1 MSGPRPADRPLPER
15 GPRVG
20 VTIISGFLGA
30 GKTTLLRRLVR
41 DERFGPRL
49 AILVN
54 DVGELGLDPEL
65 VRSAGSA
72 PTLRVTELVSGCICC
87 TLQGEFVSALRT
99 LIRGEGLP
107 RKPEHILIEPS
118 GIARASELSFAINAI
133 GSEEPVD
140 TDAVITLVDAHNAAR
155 AQREQPDLFVDQLR
169 SADLVLINKADL
181 MPDPAERQAL
191 QDWLRPLAPRANLLW
206 TTQAQLDPALL
217 FGQLDLLA
225 QAPTHTT
232 TPPTDPQQTQPL
244 HANRAA
250 PHSVEHEPEHQ
261 PDHEPEHQPGHGH
274 GRPQEGIDAVTLPVP
289 FAVDRDRLEDFLDA
303 QADHIFRIKGI
314 VDAVWSDADATEPSP
329 AAKRT
334 SVPTLV
340 QAVGDRVDIDRLP
353 PDSPLCSAPRRLIFI
368 GSPAALGRD
377 RLLHELAATAEAHT
391 EEVAFRQ

>member
-1 MSGPRPADRPLPER
+1 MTDRMSDSPRKDRPLPER

-72 PTLRVTELVSGCICC
+72 PTLRVTELFSGCICC
-87 TLQGEFVSALRT
+87 TLQGEFVTALRT

-133 GSEEPVD
+133 GSEEPVQ

-232 TPPTDPQQTQPL
+232 TPPTDLP
-244 HANRAA
+244 HATPHHATHAA
-250 PHSVEHEPEHQ
+250 PHPAA
-261 PDHEPEHQPGHGH
+261 HGH
-274 GRPQEGIDAVTLPVP
+274 APPQEGIDAVTLPVP

-314 VDAVWSDADATEPSP
+314 VDAVWSDADATQPEA

-377 RLLHELAATAEAHT
+377 RLLRELAATAEAHA
-391 EEVAFRQ
+391 EGVAFRQ